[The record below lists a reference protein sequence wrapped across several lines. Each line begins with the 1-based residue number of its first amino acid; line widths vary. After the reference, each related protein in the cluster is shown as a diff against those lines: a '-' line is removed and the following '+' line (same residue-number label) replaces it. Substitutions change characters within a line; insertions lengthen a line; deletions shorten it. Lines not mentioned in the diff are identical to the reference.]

1 MKTKHYLLF
10 SIALLLLF
18 EVSLNAKDSYYYYNG
33 NKIPL
38 QLRDDSVNVYTRTSN
53 TMRMK
58 TGEDF
63 DRESVTSVEYIVIGT
78 ENKSI
83 KMSNKFYVQLFD
95 SITDMPKL
103 QAVAKETKTTIVGKV
118 PHTPNW
124 YELLVSNSIIN
135 NSLEMSNYFYETGLF
150 KNIDPG
156 FILDFRPLSECV
168 SDSHFASHQ
177 WNMSAIN
184 ACDAWTITKGSSN
197 IKIAIIDSGI
207 DRRQVEFP
215 YNHFVHW
222 YDCDTETQEGYRAY
236 TVHGTWVCGVIT
248 ANHNDK
254 KIAGLAPNCN
264 IIPISSYLTES
275 NESLG
280 VRLASGFSWAV
291 THGADIINCSW
302 GSANVDSHL
311 HSTILEDAIQ
321 NALTNGRDGKG
332 CVVVFAAGND
342 NSTQLAY
349 PGSFLPDLITV
360 GAMKNNLTKREDSSY
375 GAALDL
381 VAPGDN
387 VYTTDLDSDYAYISQ
402 TSIAA
407 PHVSGIAGL
416 MLSINPYLSR
426 KEVTDII
433 ESTARKVPSETY
445 YQYENTIGRP
455 NGKWSFEM
463 GYGLVDAY
471 AAVTKAKDF
480 QIRGPEKISVS
491 ATYSLVRPSQ
501 PGETVSWSIYNGEMY
516 NPFFYIVGPTNLD
529 SVVVQYNDV
538 VLSSNNDGSR
548 GLIDIPDRPFPMDSS
563 LINNQK
569 YLSVTITSANGSK
582 TYTKPLYIERNNK
595 PTITVSDTALLWR
608 ANSTRV
614 FNITNCANVSD
625 SLLRWTVARY
635 SQAAATPQ
643 ISNYYGR
650 TLTYTPSAPPRISM
664 DSLTVYATNLTD
676 NIGNGQS
683 KILRFIIFRPIH
695 IITSIENDILNVSL
709 VEDEVNQTAQ
719 RAEQLLDPNKNYT
732 IELWHSMY
740 GKQYAGNMRNSKEQI
755 NISGLPSGTYVLLL
769 KDGNSVATQTKVLI
783 Q

>member
-156 FILDFRPLSECV
+156 FIFNFTSSASV
-168 SDSHFASHQ
+168 SDSHYSSQ
-177 WNMSAIN
+177 WGLTSVN
-184 ACDAWTITKGSSN
+184 ANLAWDITKGHSN
-197 IKIAIIDSGI
+197 IKIAIIDSNI
-207 DRRQVEFP
+207 NTSHSEFSSTQ
-215 YNHFVHW
+215 FADF
-222 YDCDTETQEGYRAY
+222 YDTTTGSSIPSAAYGY
-236 TVHGTWVCGVIT
+236 HGTMVCGIV
-248 ANHNDK
+248 AADHNHA
-254 KIAGLAPNCN
+254 KIAGIAPNCKV
-264 IIPISSYLTES
+264 IPICYSTQNHETTAA
-275 NESLG
+275 N
-280 VRLASGFSWAV
+280 LASGFYWAV
-291 THGADIINCSW
+291 EHDASVINCSW
-302 GSANVDSHL
+302 GDHNGEHLFIHSA
-311 HSTILEDAIQ
+311 ILESAIYDAITQ
-321 NALTNGRDGKG
+321 GRDGKG
-332 CVVVFAAGND
+332 CVVVFSSGNQ
-342 NSTQLAY
+342 NATQVDYPAY
-349 PGSFLPDLITV
+349 VFGDILTV
-360 GAMKNNLTKREDSSY
+360 GATNSSNYRADFSSY
-375 GAALDL
+375 GYNLD
-381 VAPGDN
+381 VIAPGESIYSTTHLNSGYDN
-387 VYTTDLDSDYAYISQ
+387 ASG
-402 TSIAA
+402 TSFAA

-480 QIRGPEKISVS
+480 QIRGPKKISVS

-501 PGETVSWSIYNGEMY
+501 PGETVSWSIHNGEMY

-635 SQAAATPQ
+635 PQAAATPQ

-650 TLTYTPSAPPRISM
+650 TLTYTPSAPPRMSM

-755 NISGLPSGTYVLLL
+755 NISSLPSGTYVLLL